1 MISSLAVSFSRIRV
15 NGYCD
20 GRPDAAAS
28 EMLADPESTALDS
41 VVLAAVEL

>member
-1 MISSLAVSFSRIRV
+1 MSV

-28 EMLADPESTALDS
+28 DKLVLDVLASIAWDS